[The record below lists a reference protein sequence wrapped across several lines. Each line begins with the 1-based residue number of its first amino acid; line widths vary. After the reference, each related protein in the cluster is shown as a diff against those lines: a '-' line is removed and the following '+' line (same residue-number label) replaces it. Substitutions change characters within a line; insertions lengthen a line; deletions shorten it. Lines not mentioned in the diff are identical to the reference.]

1 MAAVPTRT
9 SSRLQMLTLG
19 RDGLRRRRQRREE
32 KFLATTRAGARA
44 RARGEIAGAQ
54 SGAVDDK
61 SVVFAGDAAQK
72 LKAQH
77 ETDHADA

>member
-1 MAAVPTRT
+1 MSAVPTSTRT
-9 SSRLQMLTLG
+9 RLQMLTLG

-32 KFLATTRAGARA
+32 KFLATTRARA

-54 SGAVDDK
+54 SGAVDDN